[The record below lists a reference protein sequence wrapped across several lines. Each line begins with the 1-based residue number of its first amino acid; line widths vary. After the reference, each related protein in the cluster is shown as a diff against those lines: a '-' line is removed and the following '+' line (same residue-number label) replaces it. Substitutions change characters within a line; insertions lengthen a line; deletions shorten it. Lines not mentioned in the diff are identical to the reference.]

1 MHTQCCSPGYH
12 DDVMYTLRNAPGFVM
27 ISYSTSSAPQAKFS
41 GSVSITPTTPTN
53 CKWDFFLLP
62 WQKMWS
68 PNSFPRQ
75 RDISNDKTIDLP
87 CITTNKCPISYQT
100 LTYHI
105 SSNNAGR
112 MPLKQTKGCTLTI
125 INPDRCFLR
134 VHGIWK
140 SVCENLCLQGVW
152 MRAHVDE
159 CAMSLAL
166 CWGLE

>member
-1 MHTQCCSPGYH
+1 
-12 DDVMYTLRNAPGFVM
+12 
-27 ISYSTSSAPQAKFS
+27 
-41 GSVSITPTTPTN
+41 
-53 CKWDFFLLP
+53 
-62 WQKMWS
+62 MWS

-140 SVCENLCLQGVW
+140 SVWKECVWKPLPSGCVNESACGWVCNESSFVLGIGVTEDEFRRAVISALSTLLLLTINIPNSLGFFKGKLHLYLCIFLQ
-152 MRAHVDE
+152 
-159 CAMSLAL
+159 
-166 CWGLE
+166 